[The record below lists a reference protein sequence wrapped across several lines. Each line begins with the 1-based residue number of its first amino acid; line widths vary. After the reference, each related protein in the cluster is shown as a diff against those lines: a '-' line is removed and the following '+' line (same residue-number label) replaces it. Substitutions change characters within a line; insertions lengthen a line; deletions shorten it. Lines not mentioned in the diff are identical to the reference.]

1 MKFAYT
7 LAALCLIF
15 FGCPAVNAQAS
26 SPESLRIGRGD
37 LLHITVFRESDL
49 EQHVRVKDSGEVDLD
64 LAGTVKVA
72 GLTASQA
79 AHAIAQQY
87 KDGHYLNYPQVSVLI
102 EEYATQKIS
111 VLGQVKNPGA
121 FTLAAP
127 RNLLDVL
134 ALAGGLTEVADR
146 KITVLRAD
154 KTASATTF
162 LPNDPQAGLKST
174 LVVYPGD
181 TVLVPK
187 AGIVY
192 VLGDVGHPGG
202 FVMQDDAK
210 MTVLEAVALASGTNR
225 TAKEDSTRLIR
236 KINGNYQDETIP
248 LKDIEQGKHP
258 DMQLEAGDVLY
269 IPFSLAKNVVIATS
283 GIVSSTSSAAI
294 YATR

>member
-1 MKFAYT
+1 MKFIRA
-7 LAALCLIF
+7 LAALYLLLLGVF
-15 FGCPAVNAQAS
+15 SVRAQS
-26 SPESLRIGRGD
+26 SSAESLLIGRGD

-49 EQHVRVKDSGEVDLD
+49 EQHLRVKDSGDVDLD

-72 GLTASQA
+72 GLTPSQA
-79 AHAIAQQY
+79 ARVIAQQY
-87 KDGHYLNYPQVSVLI
+87 KDGHFLNHPQVSVLI
-102 EEYATQKIS
+102 EEYATQKVS

-154 KTASATTF
+154 KTSSATIF
-162 LPNDPQAGLKST
+162 LPNDPQADLQSN
-174 LVVYPGD
+174 LMVYPGD

-210 MTVLEAVALASGTNR
+210 MTVLEAVALASGVNR
-225 TAKEDSTRLIR
+225 TAKEGSTRLIR
-236 KINGNYQDETIP
+236 KVNGKYQDETIP